1 MTTEA
6 VTAGPMDFASLRAD
20 LIGADAVI
28 RTPFGER
35 RVTYADYV
43 ASGRALR
50 SVEERIQSLALP
62 LYANTHT
69 EDSATGA
76 HSTHLTHQAQA
87 YIKAQLGGNER
98 CKLVFCG
105 SGSTAAVRR
114 LQDILGL
121 SVPSAHRETVLAA
134 LPPQERPVVFVGPY
148 EHHSNEVSWRET
160 LAEVVEVPLCPRGG
174 LDLDA
179 LRTMLRSPQY
189 AGRPKIGSFSAAS
202 NVTGLLTDTR
212 TVARLL
218 HAHGAFAFFDF
229 AASGPY
235 VRIDMKPGAPDGYDA
250 VFLSPHK
257 FVGGPGTPGLL
268 CFQDHLYSLQVP
280 STAGGGTVRY
290 VSRQRHAYI
299 DDIEARE
306 DAGTPAIL
314 GKIRTAL
321 AFRVKEALGVDTL
334 TAREH
339 KLLARALSEL
349 GRHER
354 IQVLGNPESPR
365 LAFLSFLVKT
375 SQGTYLHPR
384 LVVRLL
390 NDLFGIQA
398 RGGCACAGPYGHAL
412 LGISDEHS
420 ERYFQCILGDLEGI
434 KPGWTRLNLAP
445 WASDEEVSFLLEAIS
460 FIADLGE
467 RFVPLYTFDWQSGT
481 WTHPEDAPPLDL
493 FGEARPATLS
503 GDVPYAAYLAE
514 ARALAFTLPP
524 TGEGRPRPE
533 GVPADLIFFA
543 H

>member
-1 MTTEA
+1 
-6 VTAGPMDFASLRAD
+6 MDFGTLRAD
-20 LIGADAVI
+20 LIGTDAVI
-28 RTPFGER
+28 RTPFGHR

-50 SVEERIQSLALP
+50 SVEERIGRLALP

-76 HSTHLTHQAQA
+76 HSTHLSHQAA
-87 YIKAQLGGNER
+87 EYVKAQLGGDAT

-114 LQDILGL
+114 IQDILGL
-121 SVPSAHRETVLAA
+121 TVPHAHQEAVLAA
-134 LPPQERPVVFVGPY
+134 LPERDRPVVFVGPY

-160 LAEVVEVPLCPRGG
+160 IAEVVEVPLCPRGN

-179 LRTMLRSPQY
+179 LVQLLKAPAY

-212 TVARLL
+212 SVARVL
-218 HAHGAFAFFDF
+218 HAQGAFAFFDF

-235 VRIDMKPGAPDGYDA
+235 VQIDMKPGKPDGYDA

-268 CFQDHLYSLQVP
+268 CFQAHLYRLAVP
-280 STAGGGTVRY
+280 SVPGGGTVRY
-290 VSRQRHAYI
+290 VSRTDHSYV

-314 GKIRTAL
+314 GKLRTAL
-321 AFRVKEALGVDTL
+321 AFHVKEQLGVARL

-339 KLLARALSEL
+339 ELFARAQARLRPNPRVHL
-349 GRHER
+349 
-354 IQVLGNPESPR
+354 LGNPDAPR
-365 LAFLSFLVKT
+365 LAFLSFLIRAGEA
-375 SQGTYLHPR
+375 GTYLHPR

-412 LGISDEHS
+412 LNIDDARSA
-420 ERYFQCILGDLEGI
+420 RYQQCILGDLDGL

-445 WASDEEVSFLLEAIS
+445 WATDEEVDFLLSAIE
-460 FIADLGE
+460 FVAAFGE
-467 RFVPLYTFDWQSGT
+467 RFLPLYTLDWRSGA
-481 WTHPEDAPPLDL
+481 WTHPQDQAPPDL
-493 FGEARPATLS
+493 FGNHFPERETGP
-503 GDVPYAAYLAE
+503 VPYAAYLAE
-514 ARALAFTLPP
+514 AQALAASLPA
-524 TGEGRPRPE
+524 GEGRALPE
-533 GVPADLIFFA
+533 NVPPDLVFFA
-543 H
+543 Y

>member
-1 MTTEA
+1 MN
-6 VTAGPMDFASLRAD
+6 FADLRAD
-20 LIGADAVI
+20 LIGTDAVI
-28 RTPFGER
+28 RTPFGDR

-43 ASGRALR
+43 ASGRALH
-50 SVEERIQSLALP
+50 SVEERVRTLALP

-76 HSTHLTHQAQA
+76 HSTHLTHQAA
-87 YIKAQLGGNER
+87 GYIKAQLGGDQT

-114 LQDILGL
+114 MQDILGI
-121 SVPSAHRETVLAA
+121 SVPAEHRGAVEAA
-134 LPPQERPVVFVGPY
+134 LRPERRPVVFVGPY

-160 LAEVVEVPLCPRGG
+160 LAEVVELPLCPSGG

-179 LRTMLRSPQY
+179 LKRALKAPEY

-212 TVARLL
+212 TVARML

-235 VRIDMKPGAPDGYDA
+235 VKIDMKPGQPDGYDA

-257 FVGGPGTPGLL
+257 FAGGPGAPGLL
-268 CFQDHLYSLQVP
+268 CFQEHLYHLKVP

-290 VSRQRHAYI
+290 VSPRRHAYI
-299 DDIEARE
+299 DDIETRE

-314 GKIRTAL
+314 GKIRAAL
-321 AFRVKEALGVDTL
+321 AFRVKEALGTVAL
-334 TAREH
+334 TDREH
-339 KLLARALSEL
+339 ELFGRALARFEANPRLQL
-349 GRHER
+349 
-354 IQVLGNPESPR
+354 LGNPDAPR
-365 LAFLSFLVKT
+365 LAFLSFLVRAP
-375 SQGTYLHPR
+375 GGEYLHPR

-398 RGGCACAGPYGHAL
+398 RGGCACAGPYGHSL
-412 LGISDEHS
+412 LGIDDAHS
-420 ERYFQCILGDLEGI
+420 ERYFQCILSDLEGV

-445 WASDEEVSFLLEAIS
+445 WITDEEAD
-460 FIADLGE
+460 FILDAVEFVAEHGE
-467 RFVPLYTFDWQSGT
+467 RFIGQYEFDWHTGA
-481 WTHPEDAPPLDL
+481 WTHPDDVAPLDL
-493 FGEARPATLS
+493 FGEARPSTA
-503 GDVPYAAYLAE
+503 GGEVPYAAYLEE
-514 ARALAFTLPP
+514 ARVLVRALPA
-524 TGEGRPRPE
+524 GHASRPRPE
-533 GVPADLIFFA
+533 SVPQDLVFFA

>member
-1 MTTEA
+1 MTT
-6 VTAGPMDFASLRAD
+6 GPLDFASLRAD

-50 SVEERIQSLALP
+50 SVEDTVQTLALP

-87 YIKAQLGGNER
+87 YIKAQLGGDER

-121 SVPSAHRETVLAA
+121 SVPDVHRETVLASMS
-134 LPPQERPVVFVGPY
+134 PQARPVVFVGPY

-174 LDLDA
+174 LNLDA
-179 LRTMLRSPQY
+179 LKELLRDPRF

-218 HAHGAFAFFDF
+218 HAHGAQAFFDF

-235 VRIDMKPGAPDGYDA
+235 VKIDMKPGAPDGYDA

-268 CFQDHLYSLQVP
+268 CFQDHLYALKVP

-314 GKIRTAL
+314 GKLRTAL
-321 AFRVKEALGVDTL
+321 AFRVKEALGVATL

-339 KLLARALSEL
+339 ELLARALARL
-349 GRHER
+349 GPQKR
-354 IQVLGNPESPR
+354 IHVLGNPDSPR
-365 LAFLSFLVKT
+365 LAFLSFLVTT

-445 WASDEEVSFLLEAIS
+445 WATDEEVDFMLEAIE
-460 FIADLGE
+460 FIAEFGE
-467 RFVPLYTFDWQSGT
+467 RFVPAYSFNWQTGA
-481 WTHPEDAPPLDL
+481 WTHPRDSAPLDL
-493 FGEARPATLS
+493 FGAARPQRQD
-503 GDVPYAAYLAE
+503 GEVPYGAYLAE
-514 ARALAFTLPP
+514 AQALAGALSPAGERRARPP
-524 TGEGRPRPE
+524 Q
-533 GVPADLIFFA
+533 VPADLVFFA
-543 H
+543 Y

>member
-1 MTTEA
+1 
-6 VTAGPMDFASLRAD
+6 MDFAALRAD
-20 LIGADAVI
+20 LIGEGTVI
-28 RTPFGER
+28 RTPYGER

-50 SVEERIQSLALP
+50 SVEDRVASLALP

-76 HSTHLTHQAQA
+76 HSTHLTHQAA
-87 YIKAQLGGNER
+87 EYVKGQLGGDQT

-114 LQDILGL
+114 MQDILGL
-121 SVPSAHRETVLAA
+121 AVGAHHREALLAG
-134 LPPQERPVVFVGPY
+134 LPTSGRPVVFVGPY
-148 EHHSNEVSWRET
+148 EHHSNDISWRET
-160 LAEVVEVPLCPRGG
+160 LAEVVEIPLCEKGN

-179 LRTMLRSPQY
+179 LVSALKQPQY

-212 TVARLL
+212 SVARIL
-218 HAHGAFAFFDF
+218 HAHGAYAFFDF
-229 AASGPY
+229 AASAPY
-235 VRIDMKPGAPDGYDA
+235 VPIDMKPGQPDGYDA

-268 CFQDHLYSLQVP
+268 CFRQELYRLTVP
-280 STAGGGTVRY
+280 STAGGGTVSF
-290 VSRQRHAYI
+290 VSRTRQIYV

-321 AFRVKEALGVDTL
+321 AFKVKENLGTRALMD
-334 TAREH
+334 REH
-339 KLLARALSEL
+339 DLYALALARLRPNPRL
-349 GRHER
+349 RL
-354 IQVLGNPESPR
+354 LGNLDAPR
-365 LAFLSFLVKT
+365 LAFLSFLTFT
-375 SQGTYLHPR
+375 SSGGQLHPR

-412 LGISDEHS
+412 LRVDDQTS
-420 ERYFQCILGDLEGI
+420 ERYFQCALNHVDGV

-445 WASDEEVSFLLEAIS
+445 WATDEEVAFLLDAVEFVAEY
-460 FIADLGE
+460 GE
-467 RFVPLYTFDWQSGT
+467 RFVALYDFDWMSGA
-481 WTHPEDAPPLDL
+481 WTHPADTAPLDL
-493 FGEARPATLS
+493 FGAERPRQEAGS
-503 GDVPYAAYLAE
+503 VPYAAYLAQ
-514 ARALAFTLPP
+514 AHALATSLAPL
-524 TGEGRPRPE
+524 GEGRPVPPQ
-533 GVPADLIFFA
+533 VPADLVFFV